1 MQVIRSLMFRYL
13 LTPETESE
21 PTTHPGWSYAP
32 LIAFAVSFWPVVFI
46 IVDGLSRN
54 FFDFFGF
61 FVFLSGPNAAFAGL
75 FFVTRWKLTKAIE
88 QRLPVRSIKA
98 AMWSSLILM
107 GIVASIL
114 YQFPWILS
122 MVYSEKGDDGL
133 AWAMILG
140 NLLILQF
147 VVMPLVGVYGW
158 FKGRGFYPDDPVKVE
173 EDNTALDAIVERWNS
188 KQG

>member
-1 MQVIRSLMFRYL
+1 MFRYL
-13 LTPETESE
+13 LNETESE
-21 PTTHPGWSYAP
+21 TTMDPRDHPGWSYAP
-32 LIAFAVSFWPVVFI
+32 LIAFAVSFWPFVFFI
-46 IVDGLSRN
+46 FDGLSRN

-61 FVFLSGPNAAFAGL
+61 FVFLSAPNAAFAGL
-75 FFVTRWKLTKAIE
+75 FFVTRWKLTKVIE

-122 MVYSEKGDDGL
+122 MVYSEKGDDGP
-133 AWAMILG
+133 AWAIILG

-158 FKGRGFYPDDPVKVE
+158 FKGRRFYPDDPVKVE
-173 EDNTALDAIVERWNS
+173 EGNTALDAIVERWNS